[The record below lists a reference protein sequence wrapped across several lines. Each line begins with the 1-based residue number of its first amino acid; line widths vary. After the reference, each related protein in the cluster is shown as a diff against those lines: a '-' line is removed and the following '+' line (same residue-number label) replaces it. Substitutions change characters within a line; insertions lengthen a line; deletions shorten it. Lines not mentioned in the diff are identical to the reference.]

1 MRFSST
7 ILTALSCGIVTAD
20 VSAFGNSALQQVLG
34 SIWSEEQQVKSARP
48 PNFVFIITDD
58 QDLELDSVEYMP
70 LLQQHLKNKGMF
82 FKNHFVTTAL
92 CCPSRVSLWT
102 GKQAHNTN
110 VTDVSPPYGEL
121 RSVVIFKILYL

>member
-1 MRFSST
+1 MKFSSAV
-7 ILTALSCGIVTAD
+7 LTALSCGVVAADVTAL
-20 VSAFGNSALQQVLG
+20 ANNAWQQVLG
-34 SIWSEEQQVKSARP
+34 SIWAEQQHVNQARP

-58 QDLELDSVEYMP
+58 QDLELDSVHYMP
-70 LLQQHLKNKGMF
+70 LLQQHLKNKGTF

-110 VTDVSPPYGEL
+110 VTDVSPPYG
-121 RSVVIFKILYL
+121 K